1 MIRLSA
7 PLGIAAAL
15 AGAVVLASPTDASAC
30 GGSFSRPPPDPQN
43 PETIEIAAQRMV
55 LSISEAQ
62 TVLWSQIEYEGPP
75 EEFAWVLPVGPGSTI
90 ELANPVWFE
99 ALEAVSSTHVAPPGV
114 CGPAPIYGESSS
126 GGCSPGCAAGSADSG
141 GVRGLP
147 QEEED
152 KSSVDVVSR
161 GTLGPY
167 ETVTLSS
174 KDGQAV
180 KDWLITNGYAVP
192 ADVAPILDEYTMK
205 GMDFIALRLKPDS
218 STGQMQP
225 VRVVTKGASPM
236 IPFRMMVAG
245 ARETVPV
252 TLYVISEGRYA
263 PQSYPEAALD
273 AESIRWDFAAEKS
286 NYTEARD
293 AVLKASEGGRGFLT
307 TYVQSGGL
315 HATVVDHRGAPV
327 ELRPSSSGS
336 AVAASL
342 AELYY
347 KMADAANE
355 LTGGACEGN
364 MQQLFMYEA
373 TPVEDCEPEA
383 CPGGGQSKVHL
394 ECEGAKDLAA
404 ALIGMRPR
412 DAWVTRLE
420 ANLPREGLTAD
431 LTLAPAA
438 AQEAMPSWI
447 VAGEHE
453 NCDEEFYAT
462 ASLDMP
468 GSRRMNAGWMA
479 AAFAFGATLLRRRG
493 RAGDLRILFRK

>member
-1 MIRLSA
+1 
-7 PLGIAAAL
+7 
-15 AGAVVLASPTDASAC
+15 
-30 GGSFSRPPPDPQN
+30 
-43 PETIEIAAQRMV
+43 
-55 LSISEAQ
+55 
-62 TVLWSQIEYEGPP
+62 VLWSQIEYEGPP

-90 ELANPVWFE
+90 ELASPLWFE
-99 ALEAVSSTHVAPPGV
+99 ALEAVTSTHVVPPGV
-114 CGPAPIYGESSS
+114 CGPAAIYDEPSS
-126 GGCSPGCAAGSADSG
+126 GGCSPGCAGQSADSG
-141 GVRGLP
+141 GVRGGP
-147 QEEED
+147 QEED
-152 KSSVDVVSR
+152 KSAVDVVSR

-167 ETVTLSS
+167 DTVTLSS

-192 ADVAPILDEYTMK
+192 ADVGPILDEYTMK

-245 ARETVPV
+245 ARATVPV

-273 AESIRWDFAAEKS
+273 ATSLRWDFAAENS

-293 AVLKASEGGRGFLT
+293 AALKASEGGRGFLT

-315 HATVVDHRGAPV
+315 HATVVDHRGAAV
-327 ELRPSSSGS
+327 ELRPSTPDAGT
-336 AVAASL
+336 AASL
-342 AELYY
+342 AELYF
-347 KMADAANE
+347 KMADAANA
-355 LTGGACEGN
+355 LTGGGCVGN
-364 MQQLFMYEA
+364 MQQLFMYEL
-373 TPVEDCEPEA
+373 TPVEDCAPDA
-383 CPGGGQSKVHL
+383 CPGGGQSKAHL

-404 ALIGMRPR
+404 ALVGMRPH
-412 DAWVTRLE
+412 DAWVSRLE

-438 AQEAMPSWI
+438 EQEVMSSWI
-447 VAGEHE
+447 VAGQHE
-453 NCDEEFYAT
+453 NCNEQFYAT

-468 GSRRMNAGWMA
+468 GSRRMNTAWVA

-493 RAGDLRILFRK
+493 RAGDLRVVFKKI